1 MLSIDRRL
9 AVKMRNRFNRREV
22 RQTLYIVLAALLC
35 FVGPTYFVAV
45 VSRIIPLQF
54 AMIMGFISFIA
65 GVIVVLFL
73 IKE

>member
-1 MLSIDRRL
+1 M
-9 AVKMRNRFNRREV
+9 KMRNRFKRREI

-45 VSRIIPLQF
+45 VSRLIALPF
-54 AMIMGFISFIA
+54 AMIMGFVSFIA
-65 GVIVVLFL
+65 GIIVVLFL